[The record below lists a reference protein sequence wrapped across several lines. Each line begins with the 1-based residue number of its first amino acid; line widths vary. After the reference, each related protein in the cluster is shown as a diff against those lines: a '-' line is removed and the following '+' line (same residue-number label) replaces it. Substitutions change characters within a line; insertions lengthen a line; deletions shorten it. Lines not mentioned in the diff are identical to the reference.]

1 MRRTTTATLAA
12 GLLLAL
18 TACGTVDN
26 PPATPSDK
34 GGAEASTSSPPTKA
48 YTFQDCV
55 ALLDHDFQQ
64 GRPQDASKAP
74 ECAHLSP
81 SDYQR
86 AVGEVLT
93 QHKDEIINPT
103 STP

>member
-1 MRRTTTATLAA
+1 MRRTTTAFIAT

-18 TACGTVDN
+18 TSCGIADN
-26 PPATPSDK
+26 PPAPPSDK
-34 GGAEASTSSPPTKA
+34 GGAEASTSSPSTKT

-55 ALLDHDFQQ
+55 ALLDYDFQQ
-64 GRPQDASKAP
+64 GQPQDASKAP

-93 QHKDEIINPT
+93 KRKDEIINPT